1 MKKYDG
7 LYIFAG
13 SAKDDALDKQIE
25 KVRGE
30 ITRLSGN
37 VLTTDVLGKKSFA
50 RPMHKHDNGVYVK
63 IRFELDP
70 LQVKT
75 LVDRYHLFEEVFR
88 VQILAVD
95 ERRESILVKQ
105 AEEMKAREAARA
117 AAAEKEAAES
127 QKNASAPE
135 A

>member
-1 MKKYDG
+1 
-7 LYIFAG
+7 
-13 SAKDDALDKQIE
+13 
-25 KVRGE
+25 
-30 ITRLSGN
+30 

-70 LQVKT
+70 SRSKPWWTGTTVRRGLPRP
-75 LVDRYHLFEEVFR
+75 DSG
-88 VQILAVD
+88 VD
-95 ERRESILVKQ
+95 ERRESILVKGGRD
-105 AEEMKAREAARA
+105 EGREAARA